1 MEKVICEVCGS
12 KDFTKEEDFFVCDY
26 CGVKYTIF
34 QFKDMVKGIVKGN
47 IETQSLKIENLNK
60 LLFTAISN
68 DDFDDIKK
76 YSVMILEIDADDI
89 TAQFYKLVGN
99 IGTSRIKDINIQ
111 ETSTDLITFYMM
123 LDEDTE
129 EYINKII
136 HLYSLSG
143 IMTSYI
149 YSYIKHY
156 FVYGNLSDDLDQT
169 LSIDYNF
176 GSADFVYDYCKIKDV
191 LTENTLE
198 LFKEN
203 IVELH
208 KLNIEWMINNELH
221 KTINKYIIP
230 KNTYRSLEQV
240 KEDLLLF
247 SWQLSRLQN
256 YINHISVTSSK
267 LDACIK
273 LESVLSEISNKNVYF
288 SSNSG
293 TTTSVS
299 SKDDEILQNTL
310 QFCRS
315 EISRISLELKKTEDK
330 KSEKKLKEIYP
341 DYIETLEQ
349 KKVELEEKLSSISFF
364 NFKEKEKLKS
374 DIKLIKNFIQYP
386 ATNATSIYNF
396 INES

>member
-299 SKDDEILQNTL
+299 SKDNEILQNTL